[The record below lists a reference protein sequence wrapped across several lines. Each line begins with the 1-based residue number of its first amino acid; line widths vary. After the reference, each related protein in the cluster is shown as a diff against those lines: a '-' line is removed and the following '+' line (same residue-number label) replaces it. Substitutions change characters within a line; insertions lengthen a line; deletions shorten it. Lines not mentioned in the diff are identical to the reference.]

1 MKKDKNFFLERLPC
15 GISRMKRNN
24 SVEHLREPKLNRR
37 NDEFSEA
44 NVANPIRYNE
54 MLPGP
59 EIKSGTAEMVL
70 EFPDDEDLFSLEMA
84 AISKPQL
91 FLMSLLYPYIKKFF
105 FYKALFYIGT
115 KNSPAL

>member
-24 SVEHLREPKLNRR
+24 SVEHLREPKLHRR

-54 MLPGP
+54 MLPGQ
-59 EIKSGTAEMVL
+59 EIKSGTTEMVL
-70 EFPDDEDLFSLEMA
+70 EFPDDEDLFSLELA

-91 FLMSLLYPYIKKFF
+91 LLYPYIRQFF

-115 KNSPAL
+115 KNSPTL